1 MKKIYTLVLC
11 TALILALFSFSS
23 LASVPT
29 PWTSADMKIQIIE
42 DFSDK
47 ADAQINVPGD
57 EDFDCFGHPD
67 QINGKYEWKNGA
79 FVHYA
84 NDATGD
90 WFAYKSPKIAALG
103 QEAFSKAAGFG
114 CYVENNSENDYLRLG
129 FVLLQEVDN
138 SYLIHS
144 SMGDMYYASADGSD
158 TDWIDIDE
166 SWNQSV
172 ALIEPGFKG
181 YIIVPFSSVKNQQ
194 TGAAWDP
201 SGSYLSQIGFLFHQS
216 IASSRTGANTVIDNF
231 FLYGENVTDNNNGT
245 ITGALAYPGSDQTP
259 NPSDK
264 PTDAQT
270 QTPQNTSRVSSTAPA
285 QGSDSPSPSQQG
297 DTQKTDS
304 SILIYVIIAAIVII
318 GAGIIIF
325 IIAKK
330 PKNTDKDNKD

>member
-1 MKKIYTLVLC
+1 MKKFYTFILC
-11 TALILALFSFSS
+11 TALILTLFSFSS
-23 LASVPT
+23 LASAPT

-42 DFSDK
+42 DFNDK
-47 ADAQINVPGD
+47 ADAQINVSSD
-57 EDFDCFGHPD
+57 EEFDCFGHPE

-138 SYLIHS
+138 SYLISS

-158 TDWIDIDE
+158 TDWIEVDE

-194 TGAAWDP
+194 TGAAWD
-201 SGSYLSQIGFLFHQS
+201 SSSNYLSQIGFLFHQS
-216 IASSRTGANTVIDNF
+216 IASSRTGANTVIDNL

-245 ITGALAYPGSDQTP
+245 ITGALAYPGNDNTP
-259 NPSDK
+259 EPSDK
-264 PTDAQT
+264 PTGVQT
-270 QTPQNTSRVSSTAPA
+270 QSPQSTSDSSVTAPA
-285 QGSDSPSPSQQG
+285 SGSPSPSQQG
-297 DTQKTDS
+297 EIQESDS
-304 SILIYVIIAAIVII
+304 NILIYVIIAAIVII

-330 PKNTDKDNKD
+330 PKATDKDNKS